1 MGDTNITTTIYHQ
14 LPANIST
21 MQHRGYIVFL
31 GLLSALLGDCSE
43 KLGAANEK
51 AASPLINCGCQC
63 SSLTFRD
70 AGGVVHGNCL
80 TVDST
85 GAQWCYVDP
94 AYSSCQD
101 LVPSKRF
108 PNNPWSYE
116 ACATPAQGS
125 PLCPAIAAPV
135 IPVVPVA
142 PAVVPHEPVHVHP
155 TYPVEPVHHPVHHPV
170 HQPVHQPVPP
180 AYPVPQP
187 HPVAPSSA
195 GAVETVGPQVPLGPA
210 TIQEIFGANGGYD
223 PESIGEPRQGD
234 ASSKINL
241 PGLE

>member
-1 MGDTNITTTIYHQ
+1 MGDTNITTTNHHH

-43 KLGAANEK
+43 AQDSASEK

-70 AGGVVHGNCL
+70 ANGVVQGNCV

-125 PLCPAIAAPV
+125 PLCP
-135 IPVVPVA
+135 VVSVYT
-142 PAVVPHEPVHVHP
+142 P
-155 TYPVEPVHHPVHHPV
+155 TDNHHHHHHP
-170 HQPVHQPVPP
+170 
-180 AYPVPQP
+180 Y
-187 HPVAPSSA
+187 S
-195 GAVETVGPQVPLGPA
+195 
-210 TIQEIFGANGGYD
+210 
-223 PESIGEPRQGD
+223 PEHIGEPRETEEELAAATKDQ
-234 ASSKINL
+234 IN
-241 PGLE
+241 

>member
-1 MGDTNITTTIYHQ
+1 MGDTNIFTTQNH
-14 LPANIST
+14 LPPST

-31 GLLSALLGDCSE
+31 GLLSALSIDCSE
-43 KLGAANEK
+43 KLDAANEK

-70 AGGVVHGNCL
+70 ANGVVQGNCL

-85 GAQWCYVDP
+85 GAQWCYVDQT
-94 AYSSCQD
+94 YSSCQD

-116 ACATPAQGS
+116 ACATPAPGS
-125 PLCPAIAAPV
+125 PLCPGIVAPV
-135 IPVVPVA
+135 VPVVPVA
-142 PAVVPHEPVHVHP
+142 PAVVPVEPAHVH
-155 TYPVEPVHHPVHHPV
+155 VEPVHHPVHHPV
-170 HQPVHQPVPP
+170 HPT
-180 AYPVPQP
+180 YPVPQPHP

-195 GAVETVGPQVPLGPA
+195 AGPVETVGP

>member
-1 MGDTNITTTIYHQ
+1 MGDTNITTTIYHH

-70 AGGVVHGNCL
+70 ANGVVQGNCV

-125 PLCPAIAAPV
+125 PLCPVAPV
-135 IPVVPVA
+135 YPPSDYPPPHHHHDDHDHYQPPVVI
-142 PAVVPHEPVHVHP
+142 
-155 TYPVEPVHHPVHHPV
+155 Y
-170 HQPVHQPVPP
+170 
-180 AYPVPQP
+180 
-187 HPVAPSSA
+187 S
-195 GAVETVGPQVPLGPA
+195 
-210 TIQEIFGANGGYD
+210 
-223 PESIGEPRQGD
+223 PEQIGEPRETQEEVAVATKD
-234 ASSKINL
+234 QVNFNTEENL
-241 PGLE
+241 PS

>member
-1 MGDTNITTTIYHQ
+1 
-14 LPANIST
+14 

-43 KLGAANEK
+43 AQDSASEK

-70 AGGVVHGNCL
+70 ANGVVQGNCV

-101 LVPSKRF
+101 LVPSRRF

-125 PLCPAIAAPV
+125 PLCPVIAAPV
-135 IPVVPVA
+135 A
-142 PAVVPHEPVHVHP
+142 PMGLSTLLSTPP
-155 TYPVEPVHHPVHHPV
+155 TRSPSLTPTLWL
-170 HQPVHQPVPP
+170 PP
-180 AYPVPQP
+180 L
-187 HPVAPSSA
+187 SD
-195 GAVETVGPQVPLGPA
+195 LW
-210 TIQEIFGANGGYD
+210 
-223 PESIGEPRQGD
+223 
-234 ASSKINL
+234 K
-241 PGLE
+241 

>member
-1 MGDTNITTTIYHQ
+1 MGRHKHPHNTKPTTT
-14 LPANIST
+14 T

-31 GLLSALLGDCSE
+31 GLLSALSIDCSE
-43 KLGAANEK
+43 KLDSANEK

-70 AGGVVHGNCL
+70 ANGVVQGNCL

-85 GAQWCYVDP
+85 GAQWCYVDQ

-116 ACATPAQGS
+116 ACATPAPGS
-125 PLCPAIAAPV
+125 PLCPGIVAPAAPAV
-135 IPVVPVA
+135 PVVPVA
-142 PAVVPHEPVHVHP
+142 PAVVPVEPAHVH
-155 TYPVEPVHHPVHHPV
+155 VEPVHHPVHPT
-170 HQPVHQPVPP
+170 
-180 AYPVPQP
+180 YPVPQP
-187 HPVAPSSA
+187 HPHPVAPSPV
-195 GAVETVGPQVPLGPA
+195 GPVETVGP

>member
-1 MGDTNITTTIYHQ
+1 MGRHKHPHSSQPTTT
-14 LPANIST
+14 T
-21 MQHRGYIVFL
+21 MQHTGFIVFL
-31 GLLSALLGDCSE
+31 GLISALSIDCSE
-43 KLGAANEK
+43 KLDAANEK

-70 AGGVVHGNCL
+70 ANGVVQGNCL

-85 GAQWCYVDP
+85 GAQWCYVDQ

-116 ACATPAQGS
+116 ACATPAPGF
-125 PLCPAIAAPV
+125 PLCPGIVAPAV
-135 IPVVPVA
+135 VPVVPVA
-142 PAVVPHEPVHVHP
+142 PAVVPVEPAHVH
-155 TYPVEPVHHPVHHPV
+155 VEPVHHPVHPT
-170 HQPVHQPVPP
+170 
-180 AYPVPQP
+180 YPVPQPHP

-195 GAVETVGPQVPLGPA
+195 AGPVETVGS

>member
-1 MGDTNITTTIYHQ
+1 MSRPDDLTMLNLL
-14 LPANIST
+14 LPLASLAI
-21 MQHRGYIVFL
+21 L
-31 GLLSALLGDCSE
+31 
-43 KLGAANEK
+43 AAAIPVELENTEIK

-70 AGGVVHGNCL
+70 ANGVVQGNCL

-85 GAQWCYVDP
+85 GAQWCYVDSDH
-94 AYSSCQD
+94 YSSCQD
-101 LVPSKRF
+101 LVPSQRF

-125 PLCPAIAAPV
+125 PLCPVIAAPV

-142 PAVVPHEPVHVHP
+142 PAVVPVEPAHVHAPVHP
-155 TYPVEPVHHPVHHPV
+155 TYPV
-170 HQPVHQPVPP
+170 
-180 AYPVPQP
+180 PQP
-187 HPVAPSSA
+187 QPVAPSSSVGPA
-195 GAVETVGPQVPLGPA
+195 ETVGLGPS

-234 ASSKINL
+234 ASSKSKFSS
-241 PGLE
+241 

>member
-1 MGDTNITTTIYHQ
+1 MGDTNILTTQNH
-14 LPANIST
+14 LPPST

-31 GLLSALLGDCSE
+31 GLLSALSIHCSE
-43 KLGAANEK
+43 NLDSANEK
-51 AASPLINCGCQC
+51 ASSPLINCGCQC

-70 AGGVVHGNCL
+70 ANGVVQGNCL

-85 GAQWCYVDP
+85 GAQWCYVEP

-125 PLCPAIAAPV
+125 PLCPAIVAPV

-155 TYPVEPVHHPVHHPV
+155 SHPVVPAEPAHVHAPVHPT
-170 HQPVHQPVPP
+170 
-180 AYPVPQP
+180 YPVPQPQPHP

-195 GAVETVGPQVPLGPA
+195 GAVETVGPLGPG

>member
-1 MGDTNITTTIYHQ
+1 MGDTNILTTQNH
-14 LPANIST
+14 LPPST

-31 GLLSALLGDCSE
+31 GLLSALSIDCSE
-43 KLGAANEK
+43 KLDSANEK

-70 AGGVVHGNCL
+70 ANGVVQGNCL
-80 TVDST
+80 TVDIT
-85 GAQWCYVDP
+85 GAQWCYVDQ

-116 ACATPAQGS
+116 ACATPAPGS
-125 PLCPAIAAPV
+125 PLCPGIVAPAV
-135 IPVVPVA
+135 PVVPVA
-142 PAVVPHEPVHVHP
+142 PAVVPVEPAHVH
-155 TYPVEPVHHPVHHPV
+155 VEPVHHPVHPV
-170 HQPVHQPVPP
+170 HPP
-180 AYPVPQP
+180 SPVPQP
-187 HPVAPSSA
+187 HPHPVAPSFV
-195 GAVETVGPQVPLGPA
+195 GPVETVGP

>member
-1 MGDTNITTTIYHQ
+1 MGSSVCPVQTQQTAEMMM
-14 LPANIST
+14 LNISS
-21 MQHRGYIVFL
+21 
-31 GLLSALLGDCSE
+31 LLASLAVIATAIPME
-43 KLGAANEK
+43 VENTETK
-51 AASPLINCGCQC
+51 ASSPLINCGCQC

-70 AGGVVHGNCL
+70 ANGVVQGNCL

-85 GAQWCYVDP
+85 GAQWCYVDQ

-116 ACATPAQGS
+116 ACATPAPGS
-125 PLCPAIAAPV
+125 PLCPGIVAPAV
-135 IPVVPVA
+135 PVVPVA
-142 PAVVPHEPVHVHP
+142 PAVVPVEPAHVH
-155 TYPVEPVHHPVHHPV
+155 VEPVHHPVHPV
-170 HQPVHQPVPP
+170 HPT
-180 AYPVPQP
+180 YPVPQP
-187 HPVAPSSA
+187 HPHPVAPSSV
-195 GAVETVGPQVPLGPA
+195 GPVETVGP

-223 PESIGEPRQGD
+223 LESIGEPRQGD

>member
-1 MGDTNITTTIYHQ
+1 MGSLSRPFDLTMLNLL
-14 LPANIST
+14 LPFASLAI
-21 MQHRGYIVFL
+21 L
-31 GLLSALLGDCSE
+31 
-43 KLGAANEK
+43 AAASPVELENTEIK

-70 AGGVVHGNCL
+70 ANGVVQGNCL

-85 GAQWCYVDP
+85 GAQWCYVDQ

-116 ACATPAQGS
+116 ACATPAPGS
-125 PLCPAIAAPV
+125 PLCPGIVAPAV
-135 IPVVPVA
+135 PVVPVA
-142 PAVVPHEPVHVHP
+142 PAVVPVEPAHVH
-155 TYPVEPVHHPVHHPV
+155 VEPVHHPVHPV
-170 HQPVHQPVPP
+170 HPTYQSPSLT
-180 AYPVPQP
+180 P
-187 HPVAPSSA
+187 HPVAPSSV
-195 GAVETVGPQVPLGPA
+195 GPVETVGP